1 MAGHRSRLWVFD
13 LDNTLHDASARIFPL
28 INLAMREYIQ
38 RHLGLDEVD
47 AGRLRQDYW
56 RRYGATLKG
65 LVRHHGID
73 PAHFLGETHRVAELS
88 AHVAADQRLGATLSR
103 LRGRKIVFSNGPAHY
118 AEAVLGAMN
127 LLHRFDRVYSIESVG
142 YRAKPDPASFRLVLR
157 RERTRAGDAIMV
169 EDSVENVRS
178 AKRIGMKTIWVSA
191 SGRPCREADRI
202 VASVHDLPS
211 IAASV

>member
-1 MAGHRSRLWVFD
+1 MPNRSRLWVFD

-28 INLAMREYIQ
+28 INQAMREYIQ
-38 RHLGLDEVD
+38 RHLGFDEHD
-47 AGRLRQDYW
+47 ATHLRQHYW

-65 LVRHHGID
+65 LVRHHGVD
-73 PAHFLGETHRVAELS
+73 PAHFLVETHRMADLR
-88 AHVAADQRLGATLSR
+88 AHVETDGRLGVTLSR

-127 LLHRFDRVYSIESVG
+127 LLHRFDRIYSIESVG

-157 RERTRAGDAIMV
+157 REKTRAANAIMV
-169 EDSVENVRS
+169 EDSVENIRS
-178 AKRIGMKTIWVSA
+178 AKRIGMRTVWVSA
-191 SGRPCREADRI
+191 SGKPCRDADRI
-202 VASVHDLPS
+202 VGSVHELPR